1 MKPVISFVVLF
12 LFVAASASAQL
23 ILGGQASLLNHDGN
37 NQWGGGV
44 QIKGLI
50 GDRLAIGGIIRSY
63 PKNLQSETSSISG
76 ENVTITSGNAI
87 TPVAGMIEYYFGK
100 KSAVNP
106 YLGTDAGVYF
116 NHNYTVVNSDN
127 VDVVNQDTKKAYFG
141 IAPKAGLMIKT
152 GGLFAIFAQ
161 AQYNFLF
168 GSGDPENITVPG
180 FGGASI
186 ETKPADKFWTFDAG
200 ILLRLKPA
208 GK

>member
-1 MKPVISFVVLF
+1 MKPVISFVVVF
-12 LFVAASASAQL
+12 LFVAVSASAQL

-50 GDRLAIGGIIRSY
+50 GDRVAIGGIIRSY

-116 NHNYTVVNSDN
+116 NNNFTIVNSDN
-127 VDVVNQDTKKAYFG
+127 VDVVNENTKKAYFG
-141 IAPKAGLMIKT
+141 IAPKGGLMIKT

-161 AQYNFLF
+161 AQYHFLF

>member
-1 MKPVISFVVLF
+1 MKPVVTFFVLF
-12 LFVAASASAQL
+12 LFIAGSATAQL
-23 ILGGQASLLNHDGN
+23 ILGGQASLLNNEGN

-44 QIKGLI
+44 QVKGLI

-63 PKNLQSETSSISG
+63 PKNLQSETGTIGG
-76 ENVTITSGNAI
+76 ESVTITSGNAI

-100 KSAVNP
+100 KADFNP
-106 YLGTDAGVYF
+106 YIGTDAGLYF
-116 NHNYTVVNSDN
+116 NRNFTIVNSDE
-127 VDVVNQDTKKAYFG
+127 VDVVNQDTKKTYFG
-141 IAPKAGLMIKT
+141 IAPKAGFMIKT

-168 GSGDPENITVPG
+168 GSGDPEEITVPG